1 MVAIAQDP
9 TLSWWRLDGDPV
21 DLARAVWRKVDS
33 IRSRRRGQNL
43 DDLIY
48 EAIYRGRPLSSAR
61 LLGPSSRDQRSAPYT
76 TLNVVQAK
84 VDALTARMSKH
95 RPFPIISCDDAGW
108 SEKRFA
114 RRVSSV
120 LRAKMGRQD
129 MERDRL
135 LRTRDAI
142 IRGTGV
148 AKITRTMCH
157 GKCDVTVERVPR
169 SEVIVG
175 TRDALYGA
183 PRSVYHLRSY
193 PLEVLTARYPKQ
205 AKKLAAIATVATY
218 DSDEWYEWGDDWAD
232 ESMIVKVC
240 EAYHLPSIDADGEM
254 ADDGRRVLVAR
265 DLVLEDDEW
274 CRPRHPFALLHYSPP
289 VRGWYGDGLVSM
301 LAAPQAKINDI
312 ARDMQEALYWGGGL
326 KVFMPKGAVTK
337 EHLAKRH
344 PIIVEHN
351 GAVPTYVAPNPI
363 SQQAF
368 TFLEFLMGWCDDVSG
383 LSRDFQ
389 SGKTQLGAGAS
400 GAAIDALDD
409 ITSDR
414 LAGFQLFDSLS
425 QVDIGQLIVDEA
437 RAIAKE
443 CPKAEQAAWIREH
456 KWDRV
461 QTETGLHHLRLEPQN
476 FLPGTRSGRLA
487 GVTEMFK
494 AGLVDGDSM
503 WEMFEEPDVQR
514 MNRRRLGPRR
524 AIEMTMEGLCDPDV
538 DLYTLIPD
546 AMFPLKQGIDVA
558 KAEYE
563 DALSG
568 RADPSILSRF
578 REWIRLSQAELD
590 KAAAAAQPAGP
601 GMAPPG
607 APPTAAPLGM
617 PPGAPLA
624 APPAMPMGA

>member
-1 MVAIAQDP
+1 MIPAPDL
-9 TLSWWRLDGDPV
+9 TSWWRQTQPAE
-21 DLARAVWRKVDS
+21 LARAIWRKVDA
-33 IRSRRRGQNL
+33 IRSRRRAQNL

-48 EAIYRGRPLSSAR
+48 EAIYKGRPLSSAR
-61 LLGPSSRDQRSAPYT
+61 ILGPSVRDQRTAPFT

-95 RPFPIISCDDAGW
+95 RPFPVISCDDAGW

-129 MERDRL
+129 IERDRL

-142 IRGTGV
+142 VRGTGV
-148 AKITRTMCH
+148 AKITRTAVC
-157 GKCDVTVERVPR
+157 GKHDVTVERVPR

-205 AKKLAAIATVATY
+205 ADKLKAIATAATY

-232 ESMIVKVC
+232 DSLVVRLC
-240 EAYHLPSIDADGEM
+240 EAYHLPSLDDDGEL
-254 ADDGRRVLVAR
+254 ADDGRRSLVAK

-274 CRPRHPFALLHYSPP
+274 CRRRHPFALLHYSPP
-289 VRGWYGDGLVSM
+289 MRGWFGDGLVSM

-312 ARDMQEALYWGGGL
+312 ARDIQEALYWGGGL
-326 KVFMPKGAVTK
+326 KVFMPKGAMTK
-337 EHLAKRH
+337 EQLSKRH
-344 PIIVEHN
+344 PIVVEHN
-351 GAVPTYVAPNPI
+351 GTAPTYVAPNPV

-368 TFLEFLMGWCDDVSG
+368 QILEFLMNWCDDVSG

-443 CPKAEQAAWIREH
+443 CPKAEQATWIREH
-456 KWDRV
+456 KWDGLKID
-461 QTETGLHHLRLEPQN
+461 EGLHHLRLEPQN
-476 FLPGTRSGRLA
+476 FLPGTRAGRLA
-487 GVTEMFK
+487 GATELFK
-494 AGLVDGDSM
+494 AGLLDGDNM
-503 WEMFEEPDVQR
+503 IELFEEPDLQR
-514 MNRRRLGPRR
+514 GNRKRLGPRR
-524 AIEMTMEGLCDPDV
+524 AVEMVMEGLCDPGV
-538 DLYTLIPD
+538 DLYQLIPD
-546 AMFPLKQGIDVA
+546 AMFPLKLGIDTA

-563 DALSG
+563 DAWAG
-568 RADPSILSRF
+568 GADAAVLSRF
-578 REWIRLSQAELD
+578 REWIRLSQAKLD
-590 KAAAAAQPAGP
+590 EAAAAAQPAGP

-607 APPTAAPLGM
+607 APPPAAPPGM
-617 PPGAPLA
+617 PPGASPA